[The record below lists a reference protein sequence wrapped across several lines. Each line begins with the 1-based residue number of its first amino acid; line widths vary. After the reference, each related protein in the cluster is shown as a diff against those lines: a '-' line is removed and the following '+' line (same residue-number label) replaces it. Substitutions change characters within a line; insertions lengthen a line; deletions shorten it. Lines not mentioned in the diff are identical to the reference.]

1 MLHNNHLTQM
11 SHKLM
16 TLTTRFRHLSRSF
29 VVQNAAGVKQIMR
42 EIQALSASVQL
53 LQSRMNKLALGKSD
67 EGVVKSK
74 VGDTESV
81 TLSRV

>member
-1 MLHNNHLTQM
+1 
-11 SHKLM
+11 
-16 TLTTRFRHLSRSF
+16 
-29 VVQNAAGVKQIMR
+29 MR
-42 EIQALSASVQL
+42 EIQALSAGVQQ
-53 LQSRMNKLALGKSD
+53 LQARMNKLALGKSD